1 MPAVFFT
8 FASNIIM
15 PYVLPGIPALAL
27 LGGYYLVR
35 KDPRRV
41 DQLLATGLSIV
52 LVVSLVFVVVF
63 PMTGYGERKSE
74 RSLIHYYQSRLT
86 NGGTKRGINSAN
98 KAAPLVYLGQYPYSA
113 SFYSNGNLSAIPSTS
128 ALIDRLDK
136 QDSLIVAISNDQDPE
151 VSSLIQ
157 ERLKKIK
164 AFRRYSLYSENP
176 DRPIPS
182 AKPQG

>member
-1 MPAVFFT
+1 M
-8 FASNIIM
+8 
-15 PYVLPGIPALAL
+15 
-27 LGGYYLVR
+27 
-35 KDPRRV
+35 
-41 DQLLATGLSIV
+41 
-52 LVVSLVFVVVF
+52 
-63 PMTGYGERKSE
+63 
-74 RSLIHYYQSRLT
+74 
-86 NGGTKRGINSAN
+86 
-98 KAAPLVYLGQYPYSA
+98 VYLGQYPYSA
-113 SFYSNGNLSAIPSTS
+113 SFYSNGNLSAVPNTS
-128 ALIDRLDK
+128 ALIDHLDN

>member
-1 MPAVFFT
+1 LAEE
-8 FASNIIM
+8 
-15 PYVLPGIPALAL
+15 LIPKQSQLANGAM
-27 LGGYYLVR
+27 GG
-35 KDPRRV
+35 
-41 DQLLATGLSIV
+41 ATKG
-52 LVVSLVFVVVF
+52 
-63 PMTGYGERKSE
+63 
-74 RSLIHYYQSRLT
+74 
-86 NGGTKRGINSAN
+86 
-98 KAAPLVYLGQYPYSA
+98 APLVYLGPYPYSA